1 MDEKNGFDYRTI
13 FHETVDAV
21 IITNGSSAKIV
32 DVNKACSDMLGYSK
46 AELAGRHIHELF
58 DGENVAPLLQS
69 PQKVKMF
76 GSVLPDKK
84 VKTKSGEL
92 LPIDMTINTFTGDS
106 AFYVMTTLR
115 DIRER
120 IKYEQ
125 EILSINKELA
135 EANAAKDK
143 LFSIIGHDLRNPM
156 VSLMGISE
164 ILATDKNEISEEQAS
179 EFINMLSDLSKS
191 TYDLLNNLLSWAQV
205 QTKKIEIDKSE
216 FDLFKLVE
224 KIISLLKPI
233 ADIKKVNL
241 VNDVNT
247 GITVYAD
254 QNMINTIIRNLI
266 SNSIKFS
273 KENSNITVSTLE
285 EDNGWQIVVKDEGVG
300 MEESY
305 AENLF
310 KVDVHTSRHGTN
322 NEKGTGLGLILCYE
336 FAKLNGGD
344 IKVESEVGKGSQFTI
359 QLPKQTK

>member
-1 MDEKNGFDYRTI
+1 MNEKNGFDYRTI
-13 FHETVDAV
+13 FNETVDAV

-32 DVNKACSDMLGYSK
+32 DVNKACCDLLGYTEN
-46 AELAGRHIHELF
+46 ELKGKHIHSLF
-58 DGENVAPLLQS
+58 EGENVAPLLQS

-76 GSVLPDKK
+76 GSVLSDKK

-92 LPIDMTINTFTGDS
+92 LPVDMTINTFTGDS

-115 DIRER
+115 DIGER
-120 IKYEQ
+120 IKYEG
-125 EILSINKELA
+125 EILSINNELS

-143 LFSIIGHDLRNPM
+143 LFSIIAHDLKNPM
-156 VSLMGISE
+156 MSLMGISE
-164 ILATDKNEISEEQAS
+164 ILVTEKNDISEEQTS
-179 EFINMLSDLSKS
+179 EFINMLSNLSKS
-191 TYDLLNNLLSWAQV
+191 TYELLNNLLSWAQI

-216 FDLFKLVE
+216 FDLFKLTM
-224 KIISLLKPI
+224 KIIGLLKPT

-241 VNDVNT
+241 VNDVDP
-247 GITVYAD
+247 GFAVYAD
-254 QNMINTIIRNLI
+254 KNMINTIIRNLI

-273 KENSNITVSTLE
+273 TENSNITVSSSS
-285 EDNGWQIVVKDEGVG
+285 DNNEWKIVVKDEGVG

-310 KVDVHTSRHGTN
+310 KVDVHTSRYGTN

-344 IKVESEVGKGSQFTI
+344 IKVVSQVGKGSQFTI
-359 QLPKQTK
+359 QLPRQTK